1 MRTVETTLTTTALFS
16 EDNSKRFLLSKM
28 WSPEK
33 PRLAVIMLT
42 ASNAAAIEL
51 DTSTMLVLNNAS
63 RLGFGSVD
71 VLNLFA
77 TINDFSLKHAETE
90 DAENLEAI
98 IKSAEKADTIVCAA
112 GVGKAKCIAFKQRQ
126 EQVLEALRP
135 FESKL
140 YCLTNEDG
148 KARLQ
153 HPLSPAVRTWQL
165 SPLKITELLPNA
177 SKEGKADEQKKKP
190 KTKS

>member
-1 MRTVETTLTTTALFS
+1 MNITETTLTTHALFND
-16 EDNSKRFLLSKM
+16 ENSKRYLLSKT
-28 WSPEK
+28 WDSGK
-33 PRLAVIMLT
+33 PRLAVIML
-42 ASNAAAIEL
+42 ASSEAAGIKL
-51 DTSTMLVLNNAS
+51 DVSTMRVLGNAS

-90 DAENLEAI
+90 DAENLDTI
-98 IKSAEKADTIVCAA
+98 IKSAEKADTIVYAA
-112 GVGKAKCIAFKQRQ
+112 GVGKAKCNAFKLRQ
-126 EQVLEALRP
+126 EQVLEALQP

-165 SPLKITELLPNA
+165 SPLRIAELLPNVA
-177 SKEGKADEQKKKP
+177 KDEKADEQKKKP
-190 KTKS
+190 KPKS